1 MSDDLT
7 IAHLASS
14 TAADMTAAAEA
25 SIATGRAGIATVK
38 IATVKAADPG
48 VDDVAILEAYDE
60 AIAAMVNLA
69 SLAGMVGKSH
79 PDEAMRAAADA
90 AYQAISTEVTGVSLD
105 PEVYAVLHRLDLS
118 REDEAT
124 QYYLAKTLREFRRSG
139 VDRDLATRDRVREL
153 QEEIVTIG
161 LAFDRNIRRDTR
173 TVRVPAAALDGLPD
187 DYVRTHPAGDDGLV
201 PITTEYPDIVP
212 FMSYSTDA
220 GAREDLWREFRLR
233 AYPANVD
240 VLTDLIG
247 RRHDMATL
255 LGYANWAQYI
265 TENKMIGTDKA
276 AADFITKIAD
286 AAAARSADDYEE
298 LLTRKRVDEPDADHV
313 LPWDTNFL
321 QDRLKSEKLAFDT
334 QAVRPYFEY
343 ARVKDGLMALVER
356 MFGVTFTRR
365 TDIPTWYEDVEV
377 YDVTRTADG
386 SAAGRIYLDMHP
398 RANKFNHAAMFDMQT
413 GKVSSEIHRLPECAL
428 ICNLPKPGAEPALLQ
443 HSDVV
448 TFFHEFGHLIHH
460 IIGGHHRWSGIS
472 GVANEWDFVETP
484 SQLLEEWTF
493 DAGTLAAFAIH
504 HETGEPLPAEMV
516 EKLRAADEF
525 GKGTFVSQQMFYAS
539 LSLELYRTD
548 PTALDLTAATRTAM
562 ETHTPFSFV
571 DGTHFEMS
579 FGHLDGY
586 SAMYY
591 TYMWSLVIAKDL
603 FTRFA
608 GEGLPAP
615 EASAAYRDAVLA
627 PGGSAP
633 AADLVRN
640 FLGRDYTF
648 AAYQAWLAA

>member
-1 MSDDLT
+1 MPDDLT

-38 IATVKAADPG
+38 AAGPG
-48 VDDVAILEAYDE
+48 ADDVAILEAYDE

-69 SLAGMVGKSH
+69 SLASMIGKSH

-90 AYQAISTEVTGVSLD
+90 AYQAISIELTGVSLD

-139 VDRDLATRDRVREL
+139 VDRDQATRDRVREL

-161 LAFDRNIRRDTR
+161 LAFDRNIRSDTR
-173 TVRVPAAALDGLPD
+173 TVRVPVAALDGLPE
-187 DYVRTHPAGDDGLV
+187 DYVRTHPAGEDGLV
-201 PITTEYPDIVP
+201 PITMEYPDIVP

-220 GAREDLWREFRLR
+220 GAREALWREFRLR

-255 LGYANWAQYI
+255 LGYTNWAQYI
-265 TENKMIGTDKA
+265 TENKMIGTAKA
-276 AADFITKIAD
+276 AADFIAKISD
-286 AAAARSADDYEE
+286 AAAARSADDYEA
-298 LLTRKRVDEPDADHV
+298 LLTRKRVDEPDADRV

-321 QDRLKSEKLAFDT
+321 ADRLKSEKLAFDT

-343 ARVKDGLMALVER
+343 VRVKDGLMALVER

-377 YDVTRTADG
+377 HDVTRTADG

-398 RANKFNHAAMFDMQT
+398 RADKFNHAAMFDMQT

-443 HSDVV
+443 HSDVI

-460 IIGGHHRWSGIS
+460 IIGGHQRWSGIS
-472 GVANEWDFVETP
+472 GVANERDFVEAP

-539 LSLELYRTD
+539 LSLELFSTD
-548 PTALDLTAATRTAM
+548 PAALDLTAATRSAM

-571 DGTHFEMS
+571 EGTHFELS

-586 SAMYY
+586 SAIYY

-648 AAYQAWLAA
+648 AAYQAWLAAL